1 VSIHNP
7 LGKLLR
13 SRRKA
18 LALSQRAVAA
28 KLGVQPSYV
37 AFMEGGRRR
46 PSLALIERLAKTLG
60 FDRQELFV
68 LIHPEAKAIV
78 EPAPATKTRDAAQSW
93 QALIEDKALLARYE
107 ISALELKALRQLNL
121 LGYALTQRE
130 FLMIVTV
137 IRGTEAGRAV

>member
-78 EPAPATKTRDAAQSW
+78 EPAPTAKTRDAAQSW